1 MLDYSVR
8 AVRRDRHA
16 SLAACKQAGLEM
28 DTDPAGRADAF
39 NPAELLLAA
48 VAACM
53 LKNLERVAPLL
64 TFRFSGV
71 EVRVHGMRED
81 RPPRLVRIE
90 YEIILDTE
98 EPRFRHSSVLMHENI
113 RRYGTIS
120 NTVAVAVE
128 LSGTLSRRATP
139 D

>member
-16 SLAACKQAGLEM
+16 SLATCKQAGLEM

-64 TFRFSGV
+64 TFRFSGA

-98 EPRFRHSSVLMHENI
+98 EPDRRLVLMHENI

-120 NTVAVAVE
+120 NTVAAAVE